1 MLLMHK
7 NEATDFQWH
16 IKCAMS
22 NDDDAEGATST
33 PLPAGNEASE
43 EGTASETPCEEG

>member
-22 NDDDAEGATST
+22 NDDDAAGVTST
-33 PLPAGNEASE
+33 LLPASHEAPE
-43 EGTASETPCEEG
+43 EGTAQETPCEEG